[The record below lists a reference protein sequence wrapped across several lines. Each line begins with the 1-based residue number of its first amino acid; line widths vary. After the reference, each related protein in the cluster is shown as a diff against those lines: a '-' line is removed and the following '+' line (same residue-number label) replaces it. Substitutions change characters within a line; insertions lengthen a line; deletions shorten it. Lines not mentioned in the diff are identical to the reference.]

1 MTSRKIVMKDNLA
14 TMKKDFNF
22 SRFFVEYGAIISL
35 GALLLFN
42 IIVTPNFVKPGTFI
56 TIIKQATPILFT
68 TIGMTLV
75 ISSGGTDISAGSM
88 MAFAGE
94 IVTISLLSGSSFG
107 FSVSKSLLLCLAV
120 GIFNGVLIAKVGV
133 QPIILTLV
141 MQIVMRG
148 VTVILVKARVYPVNR
163 FPAVRWLGLGDIFGT
178 IPSQFIFFILASAIG
193 IFLINKTVFGKYVEA
208 IGESPKAARLS
219 GIKTVAVIIAIYALS
234 ALFAGIGGILEMARN
249 GAMDP
254 NELGRLYE
262 MDAIAGVAIGGT
274 PMKGGK
280 AKVIGSIMG
289 CLLMIMIGTTVN
301 MNGVPYSASN
311 IIKSAIIIFSL
322 IIQRESGK

>member
-1 MTSRKIVMKDNLA
+1 MEKNSAIISNGILA
-14 TMKKDFNF
+14 KKKDFNF
-22 SRFFVEYGAIISL
+22 SKFFVEYGAAISL

-42 IIVTPNFVKPGTFI
+42 IIFTQNFLKASTFL

-94 IVTISLLSGSSFG
+94 ITAISLHSGEPFAWAVTKALI
-107 FSVSKSLLLCLAV
+107 FCLLI

-141 MQIVMRG
+141 MQIVVRG
-148 VTVILVKARVYPVNR
+148 VTVILVKSTVYAVNGY
-163 FPAVRWLGLGDIFGT
+163 PAAKWLGLGKIFGVV
-178 IPSQFIFFILASAIG
+178 PSQVLFFVLAAVIGTFI
-193 IFLINKTVFGKYVEA
+193 INKTVFGKYVEA
-208 IGESPKAARLS
+208 IGESSTAARLS
-219 GIKTVAVIIAIYALS
+219 GIKTVMVIIAVYALS
-234 ALFAGIGGILEMARN
+234 ALFAGFGGILEMARN

-254 NELGRLYE
+254 NELGKLYE

-289 CLLMIMIGTTVN
+289 CVLMIMIGTTVN

-311 IIKSAIIIFSL
+311 VIKAAIIIFSL
-322 IIQRESGK
+322 TIQKESSK

>member
-1 MTSRKIVMKDNLA
+1 MGVNTITLNK
-14 TMKKDFNF
+14 MKKDFNF
-22 SRFFVEYGAIISL
+22 SKFFVEYGAIISL

-42 IIVTPNFVKPGTFI
+42 IVFTRNFVKTGTFM

-68 TIGMTLV
+68 TIGMTFV

-94 IVTISLLSGSSFG
+94 ITAISLVSGDSFV
-107 FSVSKSLLLCLAV
+107 FSVLKALLLCILIGV
-120 GIFNGVLIAKVGV
+120 FNGVLISKVGV

-163 FPAVRWLGLGDIFGT
+163 YPEIKWLGLGQIFGS
-178 IPSQFIFFILASAIG
+178 IPSQVLFFILASILG
-193 IFLINKTVFGKYVEA
+193 IFLVNKTVFGKYVEA

-219 GIKTVAVIIAIYALS
+219 GIRTVAVIVTVYALS

-280 AKVIGSIMG
+280 AKVWGSIMG

-301 MNGVPYSASN
+301 MNGIPYSASN
-311 IIKSAIIIFSL
+311 VIKAVIIIFSL
-322 IIQRESGK
+322 IIQREASN

>member
-1 MTSRKIVMKDNLA
+1 MENNTALINKGIPRKKGE
-14 TMKKDFNF
+14 FNF
-22 SRFFVEYGAIISL
+22 SKFFVEYGAAISL

-42 IIVTPNFVKPGTFI
+42 MIFTQNFLKPSTFM

-94 IVTISLLSGSSFG
+94 ITAISLHSGQPFAWA
-107 FSVSKSLLLCLAV
+107 VSNALFFCLLI

-141 MQIVMRG
+141 MQIVVRG
-148 VTVILVKARVYPVNR
+148 VTVILVKSTVYAVNGY
-163 FPAVRWLGLGDIFGT
+163 PAAKWLGLGKIFGV
-178 IPSQFIFFILASAIG
+178 IPSQVIFFILASALG
-193 IFLINKTVFGKYVEA
+193 IFIINKTVFGKYVEA
-208 IGESPKAARLS
+208 IGESPTAARLS
-219 GIKTVAVIIAIYALS
+219 GIKTVLVIVSVYVLS
-234 ALFAGIGGILEMARN
+234 ALFAGCGGILEMARN

-254 NELGRLYE
+254 NELGKLYE

-280 AKVIGSIMG
+280 AKVAGSIMG
-289 CLLMIMIGTTVN
+289 CVLMIMIGTTVN

-311 IIKSAIIIFSL
+311 VIKAAIIIFSL
-322 IIQRESGK
+322 TIQKESSN

>member
-1 MTSRKIVMKDNLA
+1 MENSTTLINSKEI
-14 TMKKDFNF
+14 KKRNF
-22 SRFFVEYGAIISL
+22 SFSKFFVEYGAVVSL
-35 GALLLFN
+35 LTLLLLN
-42 IIVTPNFVKPGTFI
+42 IIITPNFLKPNTFL

-94 IVTISLLSGSSFG
+94 ITAISLHSGEPFAIAV
-107 FSVSKSLLLCLAV
+107 FKALLFCLMI

-141 MQIVMRG
+141 MQIVVRG
-148 VTVILVKARVYPVNR
+148 ITIILVNSTVYSVNKY
-163 FPAVRWLGLGDIFGT
+163 PEVKWLGLGKIVGN
-178 IPSQFIFFILASAIG
+178 IPSQFVFFILAAVLG
-193 IFLINKTVFGKYVEA
+193 IFIINKTVFGKYVEA
-208 IGESPKAARLS
+208 IGESTTAARLA
-219 GIKTVAVIIAIYALS
+219 GIRTGLVIISIYALS
-234 ALFAGIGGILEMARN
+234 ALFAGMGGILEMARN

-254 NELGRLYE
+254 NELGKLYE

-280 AKVIGSIMG
+280 AKVVGSIMG
-289 CLLMIMIGTTVN
+289 CVLMILIGTTVN
-301 MNGVPYSASN
+301 MNGVPYSAAN
-311 IIKSAIIIFSL
+311 VIKAAVIIFSL
-322 IIQRESGK
+322 TIQKESSN

>member
-1 MTSRKIVMKDNLA
+1 MEKNSALINNKVLA
-14 TMKKDFNF
+14 KKKDFNF
-22 SRFFVEYGAIISL
+22 SKFFVEYGAAISL

-42 IIVTPNFVKPGTFI
+42 IIFTQNFLKASTFL

-94 IVTISLLSGSSFG
+94 ITAISLHSGEPFA
-107 FSVSKSLLLCLAV
+107 FAIMKALIFCLLV
-120 GIFNGVLIAKVGV
+120 GIFNGILIAKVGV

-141 MQIVMRG
+141 MQIVVRG
-148 VTVILVKARVYPVNR
+148 VTVILVKSTVYAVNGY
-163 FPAVRWLGLGDIFGT
+163 PAVKWLGLGKLFGNV
-178 IPSQFIFFILASAIG
+178 PSQLLFFVLASVLG
-193 IFLINKTVFGKYVEA
+193 IFIINKTVFGKYVEA
-208 IGESPKAARLS
+208 IGESSTAARLS
-219 GIKTVAVIIAIYALS
+219 GIKTVMVIISVYALS
-234 ALFAGIGGILEMARN
+234 ALFAGVGGILEMARN

-254 NELGRLYE
+254 NELGKLYE

-289 CLLMIMIGTTVN
+289 CVLMIMIGTTVN

-311 IIKSAIIIFSL
+311 VIKAAIIIFSL
-322 IIQRESGK
+322 TIQKESSK